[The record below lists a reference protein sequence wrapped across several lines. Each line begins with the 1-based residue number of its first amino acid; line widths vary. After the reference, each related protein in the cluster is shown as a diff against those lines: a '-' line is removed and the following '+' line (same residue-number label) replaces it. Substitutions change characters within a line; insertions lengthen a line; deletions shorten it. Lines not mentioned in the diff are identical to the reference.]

1 MPIVGKRHK
10 QGTRFFMVTRQ
21 RWRGRVTMFVPSCFA
36 KNYREEK
43 MPKRPSPARKDL
55 YRLRELAR
63 KRRDDLVRNSRKN
76 KVRVSI
82 VGGK

>member
-1 MPIVGKRHK
+1 
-10 QGTRFFMVTRQ
+10 
-21 RWRGRVTMFVPSCFA
+21 
-36 KNYREEK
+36 